1 MAAVFGKHDVRCVQ
15 YKQDIARGLGAS
27 WDDSTPAFALPN
39 YPPEYSKAP
48 LPTCPET
55 CSICAEHYLPLDN
68 KNNPVIR
75 IGMAMHND
83 AQALIVTQGYVK
95 IIRANLQHIKQ
106 RIDAHGDA
114 LQSRWRRRNPKQRAA
129 LIRTAMPQIYGQNF
143 AAASIAYDLK
153 RKISVALPDQL
164 SARHYNEKVLQNV
177 KSAKEEHD
185 EKTRNNQFLP
195 YLDLQTLSENPASLL
210 ALLHNRSHTD
220 PANWA
225 MFDREHLEKAPS
237 SYNPHC
243 VVMYGKFYGS
253 LIAWNAASAHRQDI
267 IGYPRAALILE
278 AQQILTTFLRK
289 MVDLVLANG
298 LEAATQGRAKWDALA
313 MSDFQTERTAGSL
326 SRRLGAFRAPPCYK
340 IDDIVQRLRERCEV
354 MFEELLLQ
362 QRDSLYFRNYL
373 VRVSNTA
380 FMAALDEET
389 RQKQA
394 VTHALGYISW
404 TDVMRVA
411 HDQAKFAQSV
421 QKAHEDQVKPG
432 KPLPAEYAC
441 ALKLLEQ
448 HLTTV
453 FAGQLEDLR
462 RLRILTRTFEAQHS
476 YKGGQVG
483 LCKID
488 NREELFRL
496 DPLLWNVIGLED
508 DRDREHEPTFYLEYL
523 DYLMSESRDHKR
535 ANLDDLLATHISNMT
550 LIDDIL
556 TAIRC
561 HRPQPELSSDDE
573 LLKRL
578 AKLAPP
584 DLPELVHTGFAYWW
598 PEKDTL
604 WPPLK
609 ALLDVPLPNAKLT
622 RASLAQRKDLRR
634 ASETFWGVVT
644 RTMIGRFALL
654 GESTNQIYGHVQL
667 VMFTRTKDYEKE
679 KIEEEETWE
688 RALKLQEAEQ
698 ARLKQTIQSEAP
710 TEPCLDAWRLGETAQ
725 TDYVERKQKAKT
737 RPADAGI
744 ALVEEIEEQLHAIHL
759 QEPRVKLAVKAESKE
774 LFDSMFTSSAELADV
789 SWLAFVAAMID
800 AGCSAVPNGGS
811 AVTFRQTTGTKAA
824 IGFHRP
830 HPDATISSVLLRS
843 MGKRLAARFGWD
855 EETFMEREKNGVK

>member
-1 MAAVFGKHDVRCVQ
+1 MAAVFGKHDERCVK
-15 YKQDIARGLGAS
+15 YKQDVTQGLGAY

-39 YPPEYSKAP
+39 YPSEYSKAP

-55 CSICAEHYLPLDN
+55 CSICAGHYLPPDN
-68 KNNPVIR
+68 EKTPAMR
-75 IGMAMHND
+75 ITMAMHSD
-83 AQALIVTQGYVK
+83 AHASIVTQGYVK
-95 IIRANLQHIKQ
+95 SIRADLQHIKQ
-106 RIDAHGDA
+106 RIDSHGDA
-114 LQSRWRRRNPKQRAA
+114 LQNRWRRRNPKQRAS

-143 AAASIAYDLK
+143 ASANIAYDFK
-153 RKISVALPDQL
+153 RKISVALPSRL
-164 SARHYNEKVLQNV
+164 SARHYNDKTVQNV

-220 PANWA
+220 PATWA
-225 MFDREHLEKAPS
+225 MFDCEQLEIGVQ

-243 VVMYGKFYGS
+243 VVLYGKFYGS
-253 LIAWNAASAHRQDI
+253 LIPWNAASAHRQDI
-267 IGYPRAALILE
+267 VGYPKATLILE

-298 LEAATQGRAKWDALA
+298 LEAAAQDRAQWDALA
-313 MSDFQTERTAGSL
+313 VSDFQTERVAGSL
-326 SRRLGAFRAPPCYK
+326 SRRLGAYRAPPCYR
-340 IDDIVQRLRERCEV
+340 IDDIVRMLVERCEV

-362 QRDSLYFRNYL
+362 QHDSVYFRNYL
-373 VRVSNTA
+373 SRVSSTA
-380 FMAALDEET
+380 FMAALDEDA

-394 VTHALGYISW
+394 VTHALGYVLW
-404 TDVMRVA
+404 ADVMRVA
-411 HDQAKFAQSV
+411 LEHAKFAQFV
-421 QKAHEDQVKPG
+421 QKPHEDQVKPG

-453 FAGQLEDLR
+453 FAGQLKDLR
-462 RLRILTRTFEAQHS
+462 RLRILTRTFEAQNN
-476 YKGGQVG
+476 YKGGQIG
-483 LCKID
+483 LCKIES
-488 NREELFRL
+488 REELFRL

-508 DRDREHEPTFYLEYL
+508 NRDREHEPTFYLEYL
-523 DYLMSESRDHKR
+523 DYLMSESGDHKR
-535 ANLDDLLATHISNMT
+535 ANLDHLLATHISNMT

-584 DLPELVHTGFAYWW
+584 GLPELIHTGFTNWW
-598 PEKDTL
+598 PEQDTL

-609 ALLDVPLPNAKLT
+609 ALLDVPLPAAKLS

-634 ASETFWGVVT
+634 ASEAFWTVVT
-644 RTMIGRFALL
+644 HIMMGRFAALK
-654 GESTNQIYGHVQL
+654 ESTNQIYGHVQL
-667 VMFTRTKDYEKE
+667 VMFTWTTDYEKE

-688 RALKLQEAEQ
+688 RAVRLQEEEQ
-698 ARLKQTIQSEAP
+698 ARLKQTISSEP
-710 TEPCLDAWRLGETAQ
+710 LTEPCLDAWRLGETAQ

-744 ALVEEIEEQLHAIHL
+744 ALVEEIEEQLHAVHL
-759 QEPRVKLAVKAESKE
+759 QEPRVQLAVKAESKE
-774 LFDSMFTSSAELADV
+774 LFDGMFTSSAELADV

-811 AVTFRQTTGTKAA
+811 AVIFRQTTGTKAA

-830 HPDATISSVLLRS
+830 HPDATISPVLLRS

-855 EETFMEREKNGVK
+855 EETFVEREKNGVK